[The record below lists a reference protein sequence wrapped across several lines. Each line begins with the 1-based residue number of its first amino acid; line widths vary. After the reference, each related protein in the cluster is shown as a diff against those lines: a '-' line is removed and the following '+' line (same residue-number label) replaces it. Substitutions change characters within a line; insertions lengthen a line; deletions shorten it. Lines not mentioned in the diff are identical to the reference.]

1 MTKPAAAL
9 PPSDPPPDHPS
20 EIEAAAAAGTLRA
33 LIARRYR
40 DGDDER
46 RDFDN
51 ALVNLHN
58 RGSIDAVAVL
68 AELGRS
74 GGQEND
80 FFDIQL
86 VFKDVLPRMMAEIAV
101 VMDAVCG
108 LVRAGEG
115 DTFAGVLVDPF
126 RQFCAVQPGRADE
139 ALRLIREDAP
149 RYALLYPAVLAA
161 GLEEDRAGW
170 IARAIDVL
178 KTEEMVF
185 LRHVVFALTRP
196 ELAADED
203 ARAAALSALKA
214 RLVGLADDDV
224 LASAVRAIFALDP
237 VVQGARGSG
246 LLLDDVLAAGGDAT
260 LHAAIECLWLNGR
273 TAPPA
278 VAAVVFRHGERIKPA
293 HKGTLHRADMALYAS
308 LGEPCENEALAF
320 LERYLVANVGSV
332 EPEAFQ
338 HSLRKI
344 PNQHPALFG
353 RLLVKWFLSGER
365 ALCDSA
371 RWMVT
376 NSVGEAAPMPVDAIA
391 GVALESGERI
401 FVARKAVGWL
411 FFQPKAAAEVVL
423 AVMRDA
429 DSKSSKIIED
439 HLFDP
444 LLINYAGPL
453 EPFLR
458 EAGKSAPASVK
469 RRINSALKRWR
480 AHIDA
485 VKAAGAIKELWP
497 SERERAI
504 TRQRF
509 ADESAAAMR
518 EAEANSVLLSAVSKS
533 VVLYGRA
540 SIHSIRGPDGKNR
553 RAVTRLQSHSF
564 TIDVPSEDMVD
575 PFGLDYKLRFMRV
588 EKIRR

>member
-170 IARAIDVL
+170 IARAI
-178 KTEEMVF
+178 
-185 LRHVVFALTRP
+185 
-196 ELAADED
+196 AD
-203 ARAAALSALKA
+203 
-214 RLVGLADDDV
+214 
-224 LASAVRAIFALDP
+224 
-237 VVQGARGSG
+237 
-246 LLLDDVLAAGGDAT
+246 
-260 LHAAIECLWLNGR
+260 
-273 TAPPA
+273 
-278 VAAVVFRHGERIKPA
+278 RILP
-293 HKGTLHRADMALYAS
+293 
-308 LGEPCENEALAF
+308 
-320 LERYLVANVGSV
+320 
-332 EPEAFQ
+332 
-338 HSLRKI
+338 
-344 PNQHPALFG
+344 
-353 RLLVKWFLSGER
+353 
-365 ALCDSA
+365 
-371 RWMVT
+371 
-376 NSVGEAAPMPVDAIA
+376 
-391 GVALESGERI
+391 
-401 FVARKAVGWL
+401 
-411 FFQPKAAAEVVL
+411 
-423 AVMRDA
+423 
-429 DSKSSKIIED
+429 
-439 HLFDP
+439 
-444 LLINYAGPL
+444 
-453 EPFLR
+453 
-458 EAGKSAPASVK
+458 
-469 RRINSALKRWR
+469 
-480 AHIDA
+480 
-485 VKAAGAIKELWP
+485 
-497 SERERAI
+497 
-504 TRQRF
+504 
-509 ADESAAAMR
+509 
-518 EAEANSVLLSAVSKS
+518 
-533 VVLYGRA
+533 
-540 SIHSIRGPDGKNR
+540 
-553 RAVTRLQSHSF
+553 
-564 TIDVPSEDMVD
+564 
-575 PFGLDYKLRFMRV
+575 RV
-588 EKIRR
+588 EARVHRSAG